1 MLWDGCGRNANKG
14 KRNRENRKGCD
25 KITGGAGILLT
36 TVVGSYPSQP
46 SKPRNWR
53 EKLLKILGSY
63 DPYKHAIKIAVKD
76 QVKADIDII
85 SDGQVRGDMISIFA
99 SKIPGMKVDNGTSRI
114 ISRILPPQNPI
125 GAQDLRFSKRIIKKL
140 GGKQEIKGII
150 TGPGTLVYSSRI
162 EGFYDPEDK
171 KRAIIDMAEALKREA
186 SYLEEAGAS
195 MIQIDEPFLSTG
207 IVNIKTVKKAVKR
220 ISDVIRVPVALH
232 ACGDIKEVFED
243 LLKFNVD
250 IIDCEFAGNPNNL
263 EIVKGAELKNKKVGF
278 GCIDTKSQKIETIE
292 EIKRFIKKGIKIIGE
307 EKIIIDPDCGM
318 RKLPRDVAFFKLKNM
333 VEAANALQD
342 KG

>member
-1 MLWDGCGRNANKG
+1 M
-14 KRNRENRKGCD
+14 
-25 KITGGAGILLT
+25 IIT

-53 EKLLKILGSY
+53 EKLLNIIGSY

-76 QVKADIDII
+76 QIKAGIDII

-99 SKIPGMKVDNGTSRI
+99 SKIPGMKVENGTSKI

-125 GAQDLRFSKRIIKKL
+125 GAQDLKFSQRIIKKL
-140 GGKQEIKGII
+140 GGGQKIKGII
-150 TGPGTLVYSSRI
+150 TGPTTLVHSSRI
-162 EGFYDPEDK
+162 EGFYENK
-171 KRAIIDMAEALKREA
+171 EKAIMDMAEALKREA

-207 IVNIKTVKKAVKR
+207 TVNIKTAKKAVKR
-220 ISDVIRVPVALH
+220 ISDVISVPVALH
-232 ACGDIKEVFED
+232 ACGDIREVFED
-243 LLKFNVD
+243 LLKFNVE
-250 IIDCEFAGNPNNL
+250 IIDCEFAGNPKNL
-263 EIVKGAELKNKKVGF
+263 EIIKDAELKDKKIGF
-278 GCIDTKSQKIETIE
+278 GCIDTKSQKIETIK
-292 EIKRFIKKGIKIIGE
+292 EIKNLIKKGIKVIGE

-318 RKLPRDVAFFKLKNM
+318 RKLPRNVAFSKLKNM

-342 KG
+342 NSQ

>member
-1 MLWDGCGRNANKG
+1 M
-14 KRNRENRKGCD
+14 
-25 KITGGAGILLT
+25 IT

-53 EKLLKILGSY
+53 EKLLNIIGSY

-76 QVKADIDII
+76 QIKAGIDII

-99 SKIPGMKVDNGTSRI
+99 SKIPGMKVENGTSKI

-125 GAQDLRFSKRIIKKL
+125 GAQDLKFSQRIIKKL
-140 GGKQEIKGII
+140 GGGQKIKGII
-150 TGPGTLVYSSRI
+150 TGPTTLVHSSRI
-162 EGFYDPEDK
+162 EGFYENK
-171 KRAIIDMAEALKREA
+171 EKAIMDMAEALKREA

-207 IVNIKTVKKAVKR
+207 TVNIKTAKKAVKR
-220 ISDVIRVPVALH
+220 ISDVISVPVALH
-232 ACGDIKEVFED
+232 ACGDIREVFED
-243 LLKFNVD
+243 LLKFNVE
-250 IIDCEFAGNPNNL
+250 IIDCEFAGNPKNL
-263 EIVKGAELKNKKVGF
+263 EIIKDAELKDKKIGF
-278 GCIDTKSQKIETIE
+278 GCIDTKSQKIETIK
-292 EIKRFIKKGIKIIGE
+292 EIKNLIKKGIKVIGE

-318 RKLPRDVAFFKLKNM
+318 RKLPRNVAFSKLKNM

-342 KG
+342 NSQ